1 MKRILLTLSISVLF
15 VGCSDPLTQPYNPD
29 TYQSDIKDLPVED
42 QKIISDFVTESNA
55 ALLMIESFG
64 TAFGKDIT
72 TQMDSMKLL
81 IQEKTYGEILESERK
96 KIRDEFVADSTAN
109 YEAIQR
115 RLEYEAKQKKY
126 SSLIEFTPISIKESD
141 SDYNFGDTHI
151 IKIGI
156 KSTEGE
162 KIRALSFKVTFKDV
176 KGTELES
183 SLFSASLVDAEG
195 VFAWEINSY
204 NDLYKYIKGASVD
217 EYMYDFEIQEMIYKG
232 EQIIIEE

>member
-1 MKRILLTLSISVLF
+1 MKRALIFLSIPFLF
-15 VGCSDPLTQPYNPD
+15 IGCSDPLSQTYNPK
-29 TYQSDIKDLPVED
+29 TYQNDIKDLSEED
-42 QKIISDFVTESNA
+42 KKIITDFASESSA
-55 ALLMIESFG
+55 ALLLMESFG
-64 TAFGKDIT
+64 EAFLGDASGKI
-72 TQMDSMKLL
+72 DSMKQVLS
-81 IQEKTYGEILESERK
+81 EKTYGEIIESEK
-96 KIRDEFVADSTAN
+96 KRIRAKFVSDSTAN
-109 YEAIQR
+109 YEAVQR

-151 IKIGI
+151 MKIGI

-183 SLFSASLVDAEG
+183 SLFSASLVDVEG

>member
-1 MKRILLTLSISVLF
+1 MKRILLSLSISVLF
-15 VGCSDPLTQPYNPD
+15 VGCSDPLTQSYNPD
-29 TYQSDIKDLPVED
+29 TYQSDIKDLPAED
-42 QKIISDFVTESNA
+42 QKIISDFVYESSA
-55 ALLMIESFG
+55 ALLIFESFG
-64 TAFGKDIT
+64 TTSGQDVT
-72 TQMDSMKLL
+72 TKIDSIKLL

-96 KIRDEFVADSTAN
+96 RIRDEFVADSTAN

-141 SDYNFGDTHI
+141 NFSDTHI